1 MARGFFCGEL
11 ELGAFDP
18 KDIRKSMPRFEPENY
33 AANLKLLAPFE
44 QLAKEAGCSP
54 AQLALAWLLHKDPN
68 IIPIPGTTSVE
79 HLMDDLASVNVK
91 LSPELIQ
98 QLDQLINEKTV
109 VGNRYNDLAN
119 SEVDTEF
126 F

>member
-1 MARGFFCGEL
+1 
-11 ELGAFDP
+11 
-18 KDIRKSMPRFEPENY
+18 
-33 AANLKLLAPFE
+33 
-44 QLAKEAGCSP
+44 
-54 AQLALAWLLHKDPN
+54 
-68 IIPIPGTTSVE
+68 
-79 HLMDDLASVNVK
+79 MDDLASVNVK